1 MKTFRQI
8 LKWIGIAIGISF
20 LAYMAYFFY
29 SLSTAAERVRPL
41 CAQIKAGTP
50 LADLKA
56 FAAANGL
63 SMASMSADAKAT
75 ILFERK
81 SYGRHTCAIALDG
94 GVVTKSDYSHLD

>member
-1 MKTFRQI
+1 VKRFRQI
-8 LKWIGIAIGISF
+8 LKWIGIAIGASF
-20 LAYMAYFFY
+20 LAFIGYFYY
-29 SLSTAAERVRPL
+29 SLSTAPERVRPL

-56 FAAANGL
+56 FASSNGL
-63 SMASMSADAKAT
+63 SMANMGADAKAT

-81 SYGRHTCAIALDG
+81 SYGRHTCAITLDG